1 MMFILLP
8 NSHTH
13 LVAKADFS
21 GSESALGSQ
30 VYHIQLAKKNSIFN
44 NGYVPTK
51 KRNTIHCIWVYS
63 DHSKEEMVFFFFFWQ
78 KGVTL
83 SRLAV
88 SWMYEIDNFST
99 TTLKMHAGGLSE
111 K

>member
-1 MMFILLP
+1 MFILLP

-51 KRNTIHCIWVYS
+51 KEILYTAFEYTQTIARKKW
-63 DHSKEEMVFFFFFWQ
+63 FFFLFFFFWQ
-78 KGVTL
+78 
-83 SRLAV
+83 A
-88 SWMYEIDNFST
+88 N
-99 TTLKMHAGGLSE
+99 
-111 K
+111 